1 MKPVKHLYE
10 MYKDVKAL
18 LTANETK
25 ADDKADP
32 QVARDNNFSTS
43 RFCLISD
50 VLSECIY
57 GEAICGNRQQRCRGR
72 IRLRS
77 ERARALASEV
87 KSNSFG
93 AVI

>member
-1 MKPVKHLYE
+1 MKYLPDMKPVKHLYE

-43 RFCLISD
+43 RFCLIQTCFQNAYMERLFAEIGNSD
-50 VLSECIY
+50 AEGGSAY
-57 GEAICGNRQQRCRGR
+57 A
-72 IRLRS
+72 
-77 ERARALASEV
+77 ASEHEH
-87 KSNSFG
+87 
-93 AVI
+93 